1 MTTRKMRKL
10 FTVLLFLFTVTTTL
24 FLTTANAQES
34 RNSKSILLLGV
45 DTGDLGRTEHGR
57 SDVMM
62 LLTVNSSTE
71 VITVTSIPRDSYV
84 MIPGYYMDKINHAY
98 AFGGAELSMQT
109 VENWFDISI
118 DNYIVVNMA
127 GLKEIVDAV
136 GGIDV
141 VSPSTFTISGYD
153 FVEGVET
160 NLDGD
165 KALAYS
171 RERYTSGGD
180 YGRQERQRQIVQSLI
195 SKMAS
200 FDSILNFQNVFATMS
215 SNIETDLN
223 FLDLV
228 QLFADYRQLATN
240 IEFYQLSG
248 GGTMIDGIYYDL
260 IYDESF
266 NEVISNLSAQLN

>member
-10 FTVLLFLFTVTTTL
+10 FTVLLFLFTVATTL
-24 FLTTANAQES
+24 FPTTANAQES

-45 DTGDLGRTEHGR
+45 DTGDLGRTDHGR

-98 AFGGAELSMQT
+98 AFGGAELSMET
-109 VENWFDISI
+109 VENWFGIKI

-141 VSPSTFTISGYD
+141 VSPSSFTISGYD

-260 IYDESF
+260 IYDDSF

>member
-10 FTVLLFLFTVTTTL
+10 FTVLLFLFTVSATL
-24 FLTTANAQES
+24 FPSKANAQES

-98 AFGGAELSMQT
+98 AFGGAELSLQT
-109 VENWFDISI
+109 VENWFDINI

-228 QLFADYRQLATN
+228 QLFAEYRQLAAN
-240 IEFYQLSG
+240 IDFYQLSG

-260 IYDESF
+260 IYDDSF

>member
-1 MTTRKMRKL
+1 MKQNIKRFMVLMLLLT
-10 FTVLLFLFTVTTTL
+10 FTINVVKSPKRI
-24 FLTTANAQES
+24 NAQES
-34 RNSKSILLLGV
+34 RSKSILLLGV
-45 DTGDLGRTEHGR
+45 DTGDLGRSDHGR

-71 VITVTSIPRDSYV
+71 LITVTSIPRDSYV

-109 VENWFDISI
+109 VENWFDINI

-200 FDSILNFQNVFATMS
+200 FDSILNFQNVFSTMS

>member
-1 MTTRKMRKL
+1 MKIFIRRIVT
-10 FTVLLFLFTVTTTL
+10 LLFSVMLTVN
-24 FLTTANAQES
+24 FIAPVQKINAQES
-34 RNSKSILLLGV
+34 RASTSILLLGV
-45 DTGDLGRTEHGR
+45 DTGDLGRSDRGR

-62 LLTVNSSTE
+62 LLTINSATE
-71 VITVTSIPRDSYV
+71 LMTVTSIPRDAYV

-109 VENWFDISI
+109 VEEWFDIEV

-127 GLKEIVDAV
+127 GLKEVVDAV
-136 GGIDV
+136 GGVDV
-141 VSPSTFTISGYD
+141 VSPSSFDISGYS

-165 KALAYS
+165 KALAYV

-180 YGRQERQRQIVQSLI
+180 YGRQARQRQVVQGLI

-200 FDSILNFQNVFATMS
+200 FDSILNFQSVYSTMS
-215 SNIETDLN
+215 SNVETDLGFVN
-223 FLDLV
+223 LM
-228 QLFADYRQLATN
+228 QLFAEYRQFAHN

-248 GGTMIDGIYYDL
+248 GGTMIDGVYYDL
-260 IYDESF
+260 IYDESYH
-266 NEVISNLSAQLN
+266 EVLANLSLQLN

>member
-1 MTTRKMRKL
+1 MTTKKIRKL
-10 FTVLLFLFTVTTTL
+10 ITAFLLLFTINTAILPA
-24 FLTTANAQES
+24 TANAQEN

-71 VITVTSIPRDSYV
+71 LITVTSIPRDSYV

-109 VENWFDISI
+109 VENWFDINI

-248 GGTMIDGIYYDL
+248 GGTMIDGIYYDV
-260 IYDESF
+260 IYDDSF
-266 NEVISNLSAQLN
+266 NEVINNLSAQLN

>member
-1 MTTRKMRKL
+1 MKIFIRRIVT
-10 FTVLLFLFTVTTTL
+10 LLFLVMLTVNFITP
-24 FLTTANAQES
+24 AQKINAQES
-34 RNSKSILLLGV
+34 RASTSILLLGV
-45 DTGDLGRTEHGR
+45 DTGDLGRSDRGR

-62 LLTVNSSTE
+62 LLTINSATE
-71 VITVTSIPRDSYV
+71 LMTVTSIPRDAYV

-109 VENWFDISI
+109 VEEWFDIEV

-127 GLKEIVDAV
+127 GLKEVVDAV
-136 GGIDV
+136 GGVDV
-141 VSPSTFTISGYD
+141 VSPSSFDISGYS

-165 KALAYS
+165 KALAYV

-180 YGRQERQRQIVQSLI
+180 YGRQARQRQVVQGLI

-200 FDSILNFQNVFATMS
+200 FDSILNFQSVYSTMS
-215 SNIETDLN
+215 SNVETDLGFVN
-223 FLDLV
+223 LM
-228 QLFADYRQLATN
+228 QLFAEYRQFAHN

-248 GGTMIDGIYYDL
+248 GGTMIDGVYYDL
-260 IYDESF
+260 IYDESY
-266 NEVISNLSAQLN
+266 NEVLANLSLQLN

>member
-24 FLTTANAQES
+24 FPTTANAQES
-34 RNSKSILLLGV
+34 RSSKSILLLGV

-98 AFGGAELSMQT
+98 AFGGAELSMET
-109 VENWFDISI
+109 VENWFGIKI

-141 VSPSTFTISGYD
+141 VSPSSFTISGYD

-215 SNIETDLN
+215 SNIKTDLN

-260 IYDESF
+260 IYDDSF
-266 NEVISNLSAQLN
+266 NEVINNLSAQLN

>member
-1 MTTRKMRKL
+1 MTTRKIRKL
-10 FTVLLFLFTVTTTL
+10 ITALLLLFTLNTVLLPI
-24 FLTTANAQES
+24 TANAQES

-260 IYDESF
+260 IYDDSF

>member
-1 MTTRKMRKL
+1 MRKL

-24 FLTTANAQES
+24 FPTTANAQES

-71 VITVTSIPRDSYV
+71 LITVTSIPRDSYV

-141 VSPSTFTISGYD
+141 VSPSSFTISGYE

-248 GGTMIDGIYYDL
+248 GGKMIDGVYYDL
-260 IYDESF
+260 IYDDSF
-266 NEVISNLSAQLN
+266 NEIISNLSAQLN

>member
-24 FLTTANAQES
+24 FPTTANAQES

-109 VENWFDISI
+109 VENWFDIKI

-141 VSPSTFTISGYD
+141 VSPSSFTISGYD

-160 NLDGD
+160 KLDGD

-260 IYDESF
+260 IYDDSF

>member
-10 FTVLLFLFTVTTTL
+10 FTVFLFLFTVSTTL
-24 FLTTANAQES
+24 LPTTANAQES

-109 VENWFDISI
+109 VENWFDINI

-215 SNIETDLN
+215 SNIETDLG
-223 FLDLV
+223 FLNLV
-228 QLFADYRQLATN
+228 QLFTDYRQLANN

-248 GGTMIDGIYYDL
+248 GGTMIDGVYYDL
-260 IYDESF
+260 IYDDSY
-266 NEVISNLSAQLN
+266 NDVLNNLLLQLN

>member
-10 FTVLLFLFTVTTTL
+10 FTVLLFLFTVNTTL
-24 FLTTANAQES
+24 FPTTANAQES

-45 DTGDLGRTEHGR
+45 DTGDLGRTDHGR

-109 VENWFDISI
+109 VENWFDINI

-248 GGTMIDGIYYDL
+248 GGKMIDGIYYDL
-260 IYDESF
+260 IYDDSF